1 MGFLVYTF
9 ICILQKILNMF
20 LHFFTYLGEII
31 LKPLEDFSWCS
42 SLANWWDKIHYDN
55 KNNLIACYFLYNKN
69 QSILFE
75 KKRNKLF
82 IIITKFLANHVAYII
97 FNYLRIIQKKK
108 KESYYKCLSVSIHVD
123 AIHIQM
129 AISRLQTPTFFTS
142 CQSIP
147 SQKAFIMLPK
157 WIMLWHFYSFIV
169 LSFCIITKNV
179 ETRLQIYF
187 THQMIFYE
195 HDIEM
200 ITA

>member
-9 ICILQKILNMF
+9 ICILQKILNML
-20 LHFFTYLGEII
+20 LHFFTYLGEIS
-31 LKPLEDFSWCS
+31 LKPLEDFAWCS

-55 KNNLIACYFLYNKN
+55 KNNLITCYFLYNKN

-75 KKRNKLF
+75 KKINKLF

-97 FNYLRIIQKKK
+97 FNYLKIILQVPV
-108 KESYYKCLSVSIHVD
+108 CLSIHVA

-129 AISRLQTPTFFTS
+129 AITRLQTPTFFTS

-169 LSFCIITKNV
+169 LSFYIITKNV

-187 THQMIFYE
+187 THHMIFYE
-195 HDIEM
+195 QDIEM